1 MSHSNLSS
9 PAYQP
14 MSSDNP
20 SPDNKARTYQ
30 PGKNKTNRLLVGL
43 TLILSFVMIAPFL
56 WTLGLSLKSNKELML
71 GTDAVFRF
79 PYTLQNYLD
88 ILTNSSVFHWLVNSL
103 IVSGG
108 MTLGVLMLASLA
120 GYAFARLEF
129 PLKRTLFVIVLMGLA
144 VPEQAVII
152 ARHQIFSTIGL
163 HNTYLGLILPG
174 LSAPFG
180 VFLMTQFFKAIPKE
194 IDEAAML
201 DNASKFKIFWKV
213 LLPLTLPAQATL
225 AILTFLTSWNDYF
238 WPLISATQ
246 KEMYTLTIGIASSQ
260 SNFAQSEGLGFL
272 TSQAIFSAIPI
283 IIVYIFFQK
292 HIVTAVSGGA
302 LKQ

>member
-1 MSHSNLSS
+1 MNTNKTAHLAQPAASHTVR
-9 PAYQP
+9 AE
-14 MSSDNP
+14 
-20 SPDNKARTYQ
+20 KTYQ
-30 PGKNKTNRLLVGL
+30 PNHNKTSRSVLIFTILLSL
-43 TLILSFVMIAPFL
+43 LMLAPFL
-56 WTLGLSLKSNKELML
+56 WTVGLSLKANKELMM

-79 PYTLQNYLD
+79 PYTLQNYWD
-88 ILTNSSVFHWLVNSL
+88 IFNNSSVFQWLTNSL
-103 IVSGG
+103 IVSGS
-108 MTLGVLMLASLA
+108 MTLGVLALSSLS

-129 PLKRTLFVIVLMGLA
+129 PMKKTLFVVVLMGLA

-152 ARHQIFSTIGL
+152 ARHQLFSEFGL

-180 VFLMTQFFKAIPKE
+180 VFVMTQFFKAIPKE
-194 IDEAAML
+194 IDEAATL

-246 KEMYTLTIGIASSQ
+246 KEMFTLTVGIASSQ

-283 IIVYIFFQK
+283 ILVYIFFQK
-292 HIVTAVSGGA
+292 HIVTAVAGGA
-302 LKQ
+302 VKQ

>member
-1 MSHSNLSS
+1 MSDSS
-9 PAYQP
+9 
-14 MSSDNP
+14 SWL
-20 SPDNKARTYQ
+20 ARTSNHRLWPSSSKKISTFQ
-30 PGKNKTNRLLVGL
+30 PEKNTANRWIMTL
-43 TLILSFVMIAPFL
+43 TVILSLIMIAPFL
-56 WTLGLSLKSNKELML
+56 WTLGLSFKSNQELMM
-71 GTDAVFRF
+71 GSDAVFHF
-79 PYTLQNYLD
+79 PYTFRNYID
-88 ILTNSSVFHWLVNSL
+88 ILNNSSVFQWLMNSI

-108 MTLGVLMLASLA
+108 MTLGVLTLSSFA

-129 PLKRTLFVIVLMGLA
+129 PYKKTLFIIVLMGLA

-152 ARHQIFSTIGL
+152 ARHQIFSELGL
-163 HNTYLGLILPG
+163 HNTYIGLILPG

-201 DNASKFKIFWKV
+201 DNASKLKIFFKV

-246 KEMYTLTIGIASSQ
+246 KEMFTLTIGVASSQ

-272 TSQAIFSAIPI
+272 TSQAIFSAVPI

-302 LKQ
+302 IKQ